1 MNPPVSR
8 FCALPADYS
17 ASEVLK
23 SRHRGLFYFLIC
35 WYDDFDGFDD
45 AEMYWDDYH

>member
-1 MNPPVSR
+1 MVEIQIVKEGITHFQTEAIVN
-8 FCALPADYS
+8 AAN
-17 ASEVLK
+17 
-23 SRHRGLFYFLIC
+23 FYDA